1 MSITPPRFLAV
12 AAAAFA
18 LACLSHAGI
27 LFSGWQHGRART
39 AESVIAAVLAL
50 AGAAA
55 WSSPRNKRPIARAAL
70 AFALLGSLLGAFTI
84 AIGSGPQTPADF
96 ALHAFLLLGFGL
108 GLVMAWH
115 QRSEGP
121 P

>member
-1 MSITPPRFLAV
+1 
-12 AAAAFA
+12 
-18 LACLSHAGI
+18 
-27 LFSGWQHGRART
+27 
-39 AESVIAAVLAL
+39 
-50 AGAAA
+50 
-55 WSSPRNKRPIARAAL
+55 L

-96 ALHAFLLLGFGL
+96 ALYAFLLLGLGL
-108 GLVMAWH
+108 GVVMAWH